1 MDRNVKEVQNIGLE
15 ILKEFIRICDIH
27 NLRYFLGYGSAIGT
41 VRHQGFI
48 PWDDDIDVF
57 MPREDYE
64 LFCEICKK
72 ELDSKFFLQ
81 NYKTEPACS
90 LIWGK

>member
-48 PWDDDIDVF
+48 P
-57 MPREDYE
+57 
-64 LFCEICKK
+64 
-72 ELDSKFFLQ
+72 
-81 NYKTEPACS
+81 
-90 LIWGK
+90 